1 MHSCLHLPEGNA
13 SIIILL
19 QKEKHF
25 RHSIQLLQHLST
37 CMASAEVKEER
48 GPLLPVP
55 NETAIGA
62 QLLFYQCSIPG
73 SEDKVLLA
81 SHLRNCIKLNYRQT
95 SVTFFKDWGKYLW
108 TYNTWKQQCGLAI
121 HAFLTTQQCISGR
134 QNEFRIKLI
143 LLSLKKKCEELEWVV
158 SWKNSKRSTEC
169 RTAWQRWKISLWREN

>member
-25 RHSIQLLQHLST
+25 SYSIQLLQHHST
-37 CMASAEVKEER
+37 CMASTEVKEKR

-55 NETAIGA
+55 NETAIGVP
-62 QLLFYQCSIPG
+62 LLFYQGSIPG

-95 SVTFFKDWGKYLW
+95 SVTFLRNWGK
-108 TYNTWKQQCGLAI
+108 YNTWKQQCCLTINAL
-121 HAFLTTQQCISGR
+121 LTTQQCISGH
-134 QNEFRIKLI
+134 
-143 LLSLKKKCEELEWVV
+143 
-158 SWKNSKRSTEC
+158 
-169 RTAWQRWKISLWREN
+169 